1 MNCIGCGVKM
11 RKPQSKVCQLCC
23 RKHELFDI
31 KTATDYRLTSDA
43 TLNGIAFLHACGN
56 GILDAFFD
64 KCFTATDAY
73 NEETCREPR
82 VHVNDVSPVS
92 IEIYDEHTS
101 HWFEA
106 YLLKQ
111 PESTIARK
119 MKEKLERKLSE

>member
-64 KCFTATDAY
+64 KCFTATDAFI
-73 NEETCREPR
+73 EELDREPR
-82 VHVNDVSPVS
+82 IHVNDVDPASV
-92 IEIYDEHTS
+92 
-101 HWFEA
+101 EA
-106 YLLKQ
+106 YEDHESNWYEISTLKS
-111 PESTIARK
+111 PETTVARK
-119 MKEKLERKLSE
+119 IKQNMERKLSK